1 MAVQRLTWPGRK
13 PALYASLGAALAVLA
28 GGAWT
33 SAADAASAAPAAAAA
48 VKVSASPLGI
58 DLAPWDGIYS
68 TTGNTT
74 YTGSKIAAA
83 AESMLKAAGV
93 KQIHYGGGVTADDYN
108 WSTDRETGKTYND
121 GFNFAKVSAAARG
134 LGAQTF
140 TTVNF
145 GSGTPALAAAWVKQ
159 AKSTSGQAVSYWE
172 VGNESY
178 GCWETNNWLAEAP
191 ENYAGYKPNVN
202 STCPMVSEGLAD
214 GMTTMATSYAANAK
228 NFMAAMKAQDP
239 NAQLGVPYAFDN
251 TVGGATVGDN
261 TIWNDT
267 VLGTDAQYI
276 SFVDAHWYPFGFGGN
291 VGGKNPSAQTVIQ
304 SVTQIPAEWAK
315 IQTELNAN
323 VPGAKVIVGETGVS
337 YLQTNVPCIPAGAL
351 FAAGDALE
359 WLAAGAQ
366 GVDWWPMDT
375 NTNANYNGTNCQ
387 ADEAMF
393 SNPANPAKANPQPLT
408 PYIGYLMASS
418 LAKPGAQLSAL
429 AQQGNVLGFESVLSN
444 GQVAVAFINTS
455 TSAAATVSVPSGLS
469 GHLTTRTYSAGNQNA
484 SNTRIVS
491 GSTTS
496 AAIAGGLNLPAQS
509 IMVLQTV
516 KPSAITVGT
525 SSSSNT
531 FKAGTKLAIKG
542 KLTLNNVA
550 APAGVAV
557 KITRKVTSG
566 KGTSATLT
574 AKTVSGG
581 GFSVTDR
588 PPATGKYTY
597 IASYSSNSYAPAS
610 RSVVVTVTAAKPSLK
625 LAVSAK
631 SVRPGTKV
639 TVTATLGAPHVNK
652 TLVIYAQAK
661 GGAKKVIKRGTVNAK
676 GHLSVVFPVT
686 ANTTFTVTFSGDT
699 WYTSGSATAAVKA

>member
-1 MAVQRLTWPGRK
+1 MLFATLG
-13 PALYASLGAALAVLA
+13 ASLAVVAGAALPGAA
-28 GGAWT
+28 G
-33 SAADAASAAPAAAAA
+33 AATAAPAAAAA

-68 TTGNTT
+68 TAGDSTT
-74 YTGSKIAAA
+74 YTHSKIAAA

-93 KQIHYGGGVTADDYN
+93 NQIHYGGGVTADDYN
-108 WSTDRETGKTYND
+108 WQTNQETGKNYKD
-121 GFNFAKVSAAARG
+121 GFSFAKVSAAARG

-140 TTVNF
+140 TTVNY

-172 VGNESY
+172 IGNENY
-178 GCWETNNWLAEAP
+178 GCWETNNWLAKPPA
-191 ENYAGYKPNVN
+191 NYPGYKANVN
-202 STCPMVSEGLAD
+202 STCPMVTEGLAD

-228 NFMAAMKAQDP
+228 NFMTAMKAQDP

-261 TIWNDT
+261 QIWNDT
-267 VLGTDAQYI
+267 VLGDDAQFI
-276 SFVDAHWYPFGFGGN
+276 DFVDTHWYPFGFGGN
-291 VGGKNPSAQTVIQ
+291 VGGKNPSAQAVIQ
-304 SVTQIPAEWAK
+304 SVTQIPAEMAK
-315 IQTELNAN
+315 VQADLNQF

-337 YLQTNVPCIPAGAL
+337 YLETNVPCIPAGAL

-375 NTNANYNGTNCQ
+375 NTNQNYNGTNCQ

-393 SNPANPAKANPQPLT
+393 SNPANPAKSNPQPLT
-408 PYIGYLMASS
+408 PYVGYLLASA
-418 LAKPGAQLSAL
+418 LAKPGAQISAL
-429 AQQGNVLGFESVLSN
+429 AQQGNVLGFQSLLPN

-455 TSAAATVSVPSGLS
+455 TSAAATVSVSSPLTGFLS
-469 GHLTTRTYSAGNQNA
+469 KQTYSAANQNS
-484 SNTRIVS
+484 SNTRIVT
-491 GSTTS
+491 GSTTA
-496 AAIAGGLNLPAQS
+496 AAIAGGLNLPAYS
-509 IMVLQTV
+509 ITVLQTV

-525 SSSSNT
+525 SSSKNT
-531 FKAGTKLAIKG
+531 FKAGTKLAVKG
-542 KLTLNNVA
+542 KLTLNGAA
-550 APAGVAV
+550 APAGVSV
-557 KITRKVTSG
+557 KITRNVNSG

-597 IASYSSNSYAPAS
+597 VASYSSNSYAPAS
-610 RSVVVTVTAAKPSLK
+610 HSVVVTITAAKPSLK
-625 LAVSAK
+625 LAVSHT

-676 GHLSVVFPVT
+676 GQLSVVFPVK

-699 WYTSGSATAAVKA
+699 WYTAGSATAGVKA

>member
-1 MAVQRLTWPGRK
+1 MAVHQRLSWLGRK
-13 PALYASLGAALAVLA
+13 PALYATLGAALAVIA

-33 SAADAASAAPAAAAA
+33 SAAGAASAAVPVASAA
-48 VKVSASPLGI
+48 VQVSASPLGI
-58 DLAPWDGIYS
+58 SLAPWDGIYS
-68 TTGNTT
+68 TTGSTT

-93 KQIHYGGGVTADDYN
+93 NQIHYGGGTTADDYN
-108 WSTDRETGKTYND
+108 WQTDRETGKTYND
-121 GFNFAKVSAAARG
+121 GLDFAKVSAAARG

-140 TTVNF
+140 ATVNY

-159 AKSTSGQAVSYWE
+159 SQKAGQGVSYWE
-172 VGNESY
+172 IGNENY
-178 GCWETNNWLAEAP
+178 GCWETDQFL
-191 ENYAGYKPNVN
+191 K
-202 STCPMVSEGLAD
+202 TCPGWSTQAD
-214 GMTTMATSYAANAK
+214 VQTLATSYATHAAD
-228 NFMAAMKAQDP
+228 FMAAMKAQDP
-239 NAQLGVPYAFDN
+239 NAKLGVPWAFD
-251 TVGGATVGDN
+251 ATVPGAFVGFN
-261 TIWNDT
+261 NVWNDT
-267 VLGTDAQYI
+267 VLGTDAADI
-276 SFVDAHWYPFGFGGN
+276 SFVDAHWYPFGKT
-291 VGGKNPSAQTVIQ
+291 VPSDQKVIQ
-304 SVTQIPAEWAK
+304 SVIQIPAEYAT
-315 IQTELNAN
+315 IQAELNAN

-337 YLQTNVPCIPAGAL
+337 YLETSIPCKPAGAL

-375 NTNANYNGTNCQ
+375 NTNANYTGTNCK

-408 PYIGYLMASS
+408 PYVGYLMASA
-418 LAKPGAQLSAL
+418 LAKPGSQLSTL
-429 AQQGNVLGFESVLSN
+429 TQQGDVLGFQSVSS
-444 GQVAVAFINTS
+444 GHVAVAFINTS
-455 TSAAATVSVPSGLS
+455 TSAAETVNIPAALTGPLS
-469 GHLTTRTYSAGNQNA
+469 KQSYSAGNQNS
-484 SNTRIVS
+484 SNTRIV
-491 GSTTS
+491 TS
-496 AAIAGGLNLPAQS
+496 ATTASAIAGGLKLPAES
-509 IMVLQTV
+509 ITVLQTI

-550 APAGVAV
+550 APAGVSV

-566 KGTSATLT
+566 KGTNATLT

-581 GFSVTDR
+581 GFSVTDL

-610 RSVVVTVTAAKPSLK
+610 RAVVVTVTAAKPSLK

-652 TLVIYAQAK
+652 TLVIYAQVK
-661 GGAKKVIKRGTVNAK
+661 GGAKKVIKRGTVNSK
-676 GHLSVVFPVT
+676 GHLSVVLAVK

>member
-1 MAVQRLTWPGRK
+1 VAVQRLSWPGRK
-13 PALYASLGAALAVLA
+13 PALYATLGAAALAVAA
-28 GGAWT
+28 GAALPGTAGAAT
-33 SAADAASAAPAAAAA
+33 AAPAAAAA
-48 VKVSASPLGI
+48 VRVSASPLGI

-68 TTGNTT
+68 TAGDSTT
-74 YTGSKIAAA
+74 YKSSRIAAA

-93 KQIHYGGGVTADDYN
+93 NQIHYGGGVTADDYN
-108 WSTDRETGKTYND
+108 WQTNRETGKTYND

-140 TTVNF
+140 TTVNY

-159 AKSTSGQAVSYWE
+159 AKSSAGQAVSYWE
-172 VGNESY
+172 IGNENY
-178 GCWETNNWLAEAP
+178 GCWETNNWLAKPPA
-191 ENYAGYKPNVN
+191 NYPGYKPNVN
-202 STCPMVSEGLAD
+202 ATCPMVTEGLAN
-214 GMTTMATSYAANAK
+214 GMTTMADSYAANAK
-228 NFMAAMKAQDP
+228 NFMTAMKAQDP

-261 TIWNDT
+261 QIWNST
-267 VLGTDAQYI
+267 VLGDDAQFI

-291 VGGKNPSAQTVIQ
+291 VGGKNPSAQAVIQ

-315 IQTELNAN
+315 IQADLNAN

-375 NTNANYNGTNCQ
+375 NTNAHYNGTNCQ

-393 SNPANPAKANPQPLT
+393 SNPANPATSNPLPLT
-408 PYIGYLMASS
+408 PYVGYLMASA

-429 AQQGNVLGFESVLSN
+429 PQQGNVIGFQSALPGGLG
-444 GQVAVAFINTS
+444 AVAYINTS
-455 TSAAATVSVPSGLS
+455 TTAAATVNVPLTGFLS
-469 GHLTTRTYSAGNQNA
+469 TRTYSAGNQNA

-491 GSTTS
+491 GSVNS
-496 AAIAGGLNLPAQS
+496 ASIAGGLKLPAES
-509 IMVLQTV
+509 ITVLQTV
-516 KPSAITVGT
+516 KPSAITVRT
-525 SSSSNT
+525 SNSTNT
-531 FKAGTKLAIKG
+531 YKAGTKLAVKG
-542 KLTLNNVA
+542 ALTLGNA
-550 APAGVAV
+550 PAPAGVPV

-581 GFSVTDR
+581 GFSVVDL

-610 RSVVVTVTAAKPSLK
+610 RSVVVTVTPAKPSLK

-661 GGAKKVIKRGTVNAK
+661 GGSKKVIKRGTVNAK
-676 GHLSVVFPVT
+676 GHLSVVFTVK

-699 WYTSGSATAAVKA
+699 WYTAGSATAGVKG